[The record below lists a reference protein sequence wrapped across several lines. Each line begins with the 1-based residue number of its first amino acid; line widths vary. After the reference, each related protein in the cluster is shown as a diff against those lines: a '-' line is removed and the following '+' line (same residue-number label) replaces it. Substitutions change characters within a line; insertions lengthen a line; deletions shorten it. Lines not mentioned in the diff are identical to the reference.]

1 MSWEW
6 PVVIYLWLAGLA
18 GGAYFVA
25 FLANLFSGGKYHAA
39 KRVAAALGVPS
50 VILGVLMLLIDLGH
64 PFRAWHLFVRFR
76 FVSPM
81 SLGTWLLFLWA
92 VLATVLFVIWW
103 SDTATAKRMNGT
115 MGKIAGFLR
124 KLKPA
129 AGVLDWLAF
138 ILAILLIAYTGV
150 LLSAGSPALWSS
162 TFLLPA
168 LFVASAVATGIAI
181 LNLAGALGISEVDRD
196 LMGKLCKAGA
206 VVCMVEILALA
217 GLLLLT
223 ATSPSASVVYAA
235 EGSAQAQ
242 DTAFT
247 LATTQALNTLLTGP
261 MSFAFWVGVVLV
273 GLVLPLG
280 IELAMILRGVEKPGR
295 EVAIALALMV
305 LVGGLIL
312 RAVVVFGG
320 QV

>member
-25 FLANLFSGGKYHAA
+25 FLANLFGEGKYQAS
-39 KRVAAALGVPS
+39 KRVAAALGVPL

-81 SLGTWLLFLWA
+81 SLGSWLLLVWA
-92 VLATVLFVIWW
+92 VLAAVLFVIWW
-103 SDTATAKRMNGT
+103 TDTATARRMNGT
-115 MGKIAGFLR
+115 AGKIVGYLK

-129 AGVLDWLAF
+129 GGVLDWLAF
-138 ILAILLIAYTGV
+138 ICAILLIAYTGV

-168 LFVASAVATGIAI
+168 LFVASAVATGVAI

-206 VVCMVEILALA
+206 VVCIVEILALA

-223 ATSPSASVVYAA
+223 ATSRSASVVYAA
-235 EGSAQAQ
+235 EGSAPEA
-242 DTAFT
+242 AYT
-247 LATTQALNTLLTGP
+247 LATTQALNTLFTGP
-261 MSFAFWVGVVLV
+261 MSFVFWVGVVLV
-273 GLVLPLG
+273 GLVIPLG

-295 EVAIALALMV
+295 EIAVLLALMV